1 MRLTRDE
8 KLIEGL
14 LKEVQLKK
22 ITKQEAHQLILKIR
36 ELKKSL
42 PN

>member
-22 ITKQEAHQLILKIR
+22 ITKEKANHLIDKIR